1 MCASHDVRRVPALV
15 YAASGAYTRIGAVY
29 APPPD
34 AAYTHMCLYD
44 AVVGAFTR
52 VGAYTRAVGAY
63 TQRVRIRTRVRI
75 RAGRCVYASGGCID
89 VRSALSQVE
98 VPPRPPHTPHT
109 TRVKARKTERARG

>member
-44 AVVGAFTR
+44 AVVGA
-52 VGAYTRAVGAY
+52 VY
-63 TQRVRIRTRVRI
+63 
-75 RAGRCVYASGGCID
+75 AGGCVYASGGC
-89 VRSALSQVE
+89 VYAAGAYTH
-98 VPPRPPHTPHT
+98 PGAY
-109 TRVKARKTERARG
+109 TRG

>member
-1 MCASHDVRRVPALV
+1 
-15 YAASGAYTRIGAVY
+15 
-29 APPPD
+29 
-34 AAYTHMCLYD
+34 MCLYD
-44 AVVGAFTR
+44 AVVCAFTR

-98 VPPRPPHTPHT
+98 VPLGPPTHRTRQGSRPAKL
-109 TRVKARKTERARG
+109 RELVVEKEVINVM